1 MSTETSET
9 AATPAR
15 HVTSRSAA
23 ERRYLPEIEG
33 LRGAAII
40 VIAVYHI
47 WFDRVSGGVDVFL
60 LLSGFFITGSL
71 IRAAESGGRGDTRG
85 PARRHGIDPARYAAR
100 IVRRIF
106 PPALA
111 VAAATL
117 VMAAIWL
124 PRATWDQQ
132 LGDVLASAFYVGNW
146 RLAENSVD
154 YLASN
159 NGASIVQHYWSLG
172 IQAQFYLLWPFLILA
187 CAWIGARTG
196 RGLRGALAPAL
207 TAVFA
212 ASFAFALWE
221 VAHNQSYA
229 YFDTRARLWQFAV
242 GGLLVLALPRLRLG
256 RRTAAALSWVAV
268 VALAA
273 GGLLLDS
280 TQFPGVAALWPVTA
294 ASAVLAV
301 ATAQPG
307 AGAGRLLNARP
318 LHALGRLS
326 YTLYLWHWPVLICY
340 LATTGRSSATL
351 AGGLGVIAVSL
362 TLAAVTR
369 WALELRLKASGFG
382 QRTVRGAAVL
392 GAASLAL
399 VLATGGA
406 FAGYIAYERDRLD
419 PETVGAATHPGAAAL
434 AEGLDIAPDDFVPS
448 TLDAADDRS
457 PELSD
462 DCNQSMEGYE
472 LVRCDFVGDER
483 AHGVGDEQAHG
494 AEGEHAPGGDGQ
506 AHEDGTVGGPDA
518 DTARTTVV
526 MYGGSKIWHWLPAV
540 LAVAERHDWHVIT
553 FIKNACV
560 IATEQPNTS
569 EERYRSCAAWNDA
582 AVEAIVGIEPD
593 IVLTYG
599 SRIGY
604 DAVESFPASYGERY
618 AQLLDSGAEVVAVR
632 DTPSPRFDVPACLDR
647 EGPEACAVDR
657 DDYYPEPAAFD
668 ALDVPEGVH
677 KLDLTDYIC
686 SAVACEPVVGNVLV
700 YRDDAHLTNTYVETL
715 APYFEA
721 ELLALADA
729 P

>member
-1 MSTETSET
+1 MSTDTSET
-9 AATPAR
+9 AATPTR
-15 HVTSRSAA
+15 RAA
-23 ERRYLPEIEG
+23 SGPATEHRYLPEVEG

-40 VIAVYHI
+40 VIAAYHI

-71 IRAAESGGRGDTRG
+71 VRAAEARG
-85 PARRHGIDPARYAAR
+85 PARRHGIDLARYAAR

-117 VMAAIWL
+117 AMTAIWL
-124 PRATWDQQ
+124 PRATWSQQ
-132 LGDVLASAFYVGNW
+132 LGDVLASAFYIGNW

-154 YLASN
+154 YLSSN

-187 CAWIGARTG
+187 CAWAGARTG

-221 VAHNQSYA
+221 VAHNQAYA

-256 RRTAAALSWVAV
+256 RRTAAALSWAAVA
-268 VALAA
+268 ALAA

-280 TQFPGVAALWPVTA
+280 TQFPGLAALWPVTA
-294 ASAVLAV
+294 AATVLAV

-307 AGAGRLLNARP
+307 AGAGTLLNARP
-318 LHALGRLS
+318 LQALGRLS

-351 AGGLGVIAVSL
+351 AGGLGIIAVSL
-362 TLAAVTR
+362 ALAAVTR

-399 VLATGGA
+399 VLITGGA

-434 AEGLDIAPDDFVPS
+434 AEGLDIASDDFVPS
-448 TLDAADDRS
+448 TLDAAEDRA

-483 AHGVGDEQAHG
+483 VHG
-494 AEGEHAPGGDGQ
+494 AGGEHAQDGDE
-506 AHEDGTVGGPDA
+506 AAGGPET

-540 LAVAERHDWHVIT
+540 LTVAERHDWHVIT

-560 IATEQPNTS
+560 IATDQPNTS

-582 AVEAIVGIEPD
+582 AVETIVGIEPD

-604 DAVESFPASYGERY
+604 DAVESFPDSYNERY
-618 AQLLDSGAEVVAVR
+618 ERLLDSGAEVVAVR

-657 DDYYPEPAAFD
+657 DDYYPESVAFD
-668 ALDVPEGVH
+668 ALDMPEGVH

-686 SAVACEPVVGNVLV
+686 SADACEPVVGNVLV

-715 APYFEA
+715 APYFEI
-721 ELLALADA
+721 ELFAAVGRS
-729 P
+729 